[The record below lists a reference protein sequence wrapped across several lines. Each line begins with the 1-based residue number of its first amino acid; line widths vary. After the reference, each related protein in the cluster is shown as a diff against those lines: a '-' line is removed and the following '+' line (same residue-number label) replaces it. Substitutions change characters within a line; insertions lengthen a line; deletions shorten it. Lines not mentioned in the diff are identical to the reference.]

1 MKLMKGASPF
11 VKKQLIAFAIASVA
25 GIVFL
30 AMTFLRVPEA
40 LGINR
45 YEVDVELVQGAGL
58 YEGAEVT
65 YLGHPVGKVTSMTVH
80 GDGLTARLS
89 LVSDTEIPASV
100 RADIHSRSAVGEQ
113 YVALSNTDLADGADA
128 AADDGELLADGDTI
142 PVSRTSVPVEIGPVL
157 DNVYALVQSLDA
169 DQLQTVLNE
178 TSRGL
183 DGRTGDLQTIL
194 DDGAQLL
201 ALADENFAPTASL
214 IRGTG
219 PLLGTINGHS
229 ENVRRLTR
237 NLQQVTAELRAGDDD
252 IRALLAD
259 GPRFADTT
267 NGLLDD
273 LEGNL
278 PPLLQDANAIARV
291 LSIFDPNLQQILS
304 DYPLALSYV
313 QSVTVPG
320 LSDHAVRLT
329 IANIDDP
336 PECTEGFLPP
346 SQWTSPF
353 DDSPRPTPLLFCTAP
368 NDDPRAVRGA
378 RNIPCPQQPWR
389 REGDVSRC

>member
-11 VKKQLIAFAIASVA
+11 VKKQLVAFAVASVV
-25 GIVFL
+25 GIVL
-30 AMTFLRVPEA
+30 LSLTFLRVPEA

-45 YEVDVELVQGAGL
+45 YQVDVELAQGAGL

-89 LVSDTEIPASV
+89 LVTDTEIPASV

-113 YVALSNTDLADGADA
+113 YVALSNTGAAGDSG
-128 AADDGELLADGDTI
+128 DSGDEVLADGDTI
-142 PVSRTSVPVEIGPVL
+142 PVSRTSAPVEIGPVL
-157 DNVYALVQSLDA
+157 DNVYDLVQSLDA
-169 DQLQTVLNE
+169 DQLDTVLRE

-183 DGRTGDLQTIL
+183 QGRTGDLQTIL

-201 ALADENFAPTASL
+201 ALADANFAPTASL

-219 PLLGTINGHS
+219 PLLGTVNGHS
-229 ENVRRLTR
+229 DHIRRLSR

-252 IRALLAD
+252 IRNLLTD

-267 NGLLDD
+267 NLLVDD

-278 PPLLQDANAIARV
+278 PPLLQNANSIARV
-291 LSIFDPNLQQILS
+291 LSIFDPHLQQLLS
-304 DYPLALSYV
+304 DYPLAV
-313 QSVTVPG
+313 AVIQSVTVP
-320 LSDHAVRLT
+320 DIDDNAVRLT

-346 SQWTSPF
+346 SQWSSPF
-353 DDSPRPTPLLFCTAP
+353 DDSPRHTPLVFCTAP
-368 NDDPRAVRGA
+368 HDDPRAVRGV
-378 RNIPCPQQPWR
+378 RNVPCPLAPAR